1 MSIHT
6 NLLWKKFPD
15 SLSLYLTMQGAK
27 SHRRKALLVIKS
39 LNVTDL

>member
-15 SLSLYLTMQGAK
+15 
-27 SHRRKALLVIKS
+27 LLVTEFDVEWQQKLSTLKAI
-39 LNVTDL
+39 